1 MLTYLSISKCYFASL
16 SQFVDFSHCQLFA
29 KRGFLLC
36 KLQSSKAGKS
46 FEKRRQVLPVFPP
59 ILCFLIVS
67 LWNLFCK
74 EETFLPPVFFSACF
88 CPCLHVSPRQGSAVE
103 KVDIFIF
110 LNFDS
115 STIFFLGVLERI
127 KKVPLGLSSKLLYIF
142 FSCTS
147 AISACPF
154 LHWIWQMNIW
164 ERSMKKKYSV
174 LSKLNERLWQRSDF
188 NQMGDQ

>member
-1 MLTYLSISKCYFASL
+1 MQTYLSISPRYFASPPNL
-16 SQFVDFSHCQLFA
+16 SIFPTVNFFA

-36 KLQSSKAGKS
+36 KLQSSKARKS
-46 FEKRRQVLPVFPP
+46 FEKRRQMLPVFPP

-67 LWNLFCK
+67 LWDLFCK

-127 KKVPLGLSSKLLYIF
+127 KKVSLGPKLLYIF
-142 FSCTS
+142 FSYTS
-147 AISACPF
+147 ASACPSF
-154 LHWIWQMNIW
+154 TLNMAN
-164 ERSMKKKYSV
+164 EYSGTFYEEEV
-174 LSKLNERLWQRSDF
+174 FCLSKLNERLWQRSDF

>member
-1 MLTYLSISKCYFASL
+1 MQTYLSISKCYFASL

-29 KRGFLLC
+29 KRGSLLC

-67 LWNLFCK
+67 LWDLFCK
-74 EETFLPPVFFSACF
+74 EETFLPSVFSSACF
-88 CPCLHVSPRQGSAVE
+88 CPCLHVSPRQDSAVE

-142 FSCTS
+142 FCWTS
-147 AISACPF
+147 ASACPSF
-154 LHWIWQMNIW
+154 TLNMAN
-164 ERSMKKKYSV
+164 EYSGKFYEEEV
-174 LSKLNERLWQRSDF
+174 FCLSKLNERLWQRSDF